1 LAQKRPCDAG
11 PASREHDPFV
21 VAAEFVSHW
30 WPSLLQGVGGVL
42 LVVAGL
48 TDSKH
53 RVIVLPGHLPQSIP
67 FWAGFAC
74 VLIGGVVAAIRQ
86 PDRAALARRI
96 VTLERQVQS
105 GNEALRSLRRS
116 ELSLLARQLGYFSTE
131 RISLFAHDRDGFVL
145 VARHSANPR
154 FEAPGRTRYPL
165 GEGCLGKAWDDG
177 SAAVVDL
184 PDPAQDPTDW
194 QRALLDR
201 WNMPLETS
209 AALVMKA
216 RTCIAIRIDTAGA
229 RAPIGVV
236 VFESQL
242 TCSDP
247 PARTPGAPGKRGGP
261 VLDPSE
267 LNKIMKGTDGVRLL
281 CMVEFAAEVRH

>member
-1 LAQKRPCDAG
+1 MAQKRPCDAEF
-11 PASREHDPFV
+11 ARREHDPFV
-21 VAAEFVSHW
+21 VAAEFISHW

-53 RVIVLPGHLPQSIP
+53 RVIVLPGHLPQTIP
-67 FWAGFAC
+67 FWSGFAC
-74 VLIGGVVAAIRQ
+74 VLIGGTVVAIRQ
-86 PDRAALARRI
+86 PSRAALARR
-96 VTLERQVQS
+96 VATLERQVQS
-105 GNEALRSLRRS
+105 GEEALRSLRRS
-116 ELSLLARQLGYFSTE
+116 ELSLLARQLGYFSSE
-131 RISLFAHDRDGFVL
+131 RISLFALDHDGFVL
-145 VARHSANPR
+145 AARHSANPR

-165 GEGCLGKAWDDG
+165 GEGCLGKAWDEG
-177 SAAVVDL
+177 SAVLVDL
-184 PDPAQDPTDW
+184 PDPASDPTGW

-229 RAPIGVV
+229 LTPIGVV

-242 TCSDP
+242 ISSDP
-247 PARTPGAPGKRGGP
+247 PATAPGASGKRGGP
-261 VLDPSE
+261 VLDSSE
-267 LNKIMKGTDGVRLL
+267 LGKIMKGTDGVRLL
-281 CMVEFAAEVRH
+281 CMLECAAEVRR